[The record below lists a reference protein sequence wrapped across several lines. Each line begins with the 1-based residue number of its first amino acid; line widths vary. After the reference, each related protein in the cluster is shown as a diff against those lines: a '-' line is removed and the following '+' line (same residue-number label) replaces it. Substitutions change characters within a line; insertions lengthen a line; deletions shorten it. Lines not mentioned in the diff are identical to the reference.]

1 MPNDNSDKAKLATP
15 LSRKLSE
22 CIVCREQIKAG
33 ARKCIHCDS
42 YQDWREHFNFS
53 SSALAWLVALVSVIS
68 LSLPVIKNALQKDNS
83 NVVLAFQGIEEGYIS
98 LIASNLGTRPGS
110 IGSAELNFDHGDG
123 ETQTFSL
130 IVHESTS
137 GAALIKEGF
146 SGRIQLTLK
155 KFGFRTT
162 QENLLNLQATKCYV
176 AVEVI
181 QFDGTRE
188 KFQLD
193 VPWHL
198 AKEFLIF
205 HFNQQHGEIN
215 SQRKFLTNCISLVI
229 SQCIS

>member
-1 MPNDNSDKAKLATP
+1 MPKDNSDEAKSKVP
-15 LSRKLSE
+15 SSRKLSE

-42 YQDWREHFNFS
+42 YQDWREYFNFS
-53 SSALAWLVALVSVIS
+53 GSVLAWLVALVSVIT

-110 IGSAELNFDHGDG
+110 IGSAELNFDKGDG

-130 IVHESTS
+130 LVHESAS

-146 SGRIQLTLK
+146 SGRIQITLK
-155 KFGFRTT
+155 KFGFRIT
-162 QENLLNLQATKCYV
+162 QENLLNLQATKCHIV
-176 AVEVI
+176 AEVI

-188 KFQLD
+188 KFQLA

-215 SQRKFLTNCISLVI
+215 SLRNFLTTRNSLAI
-229 SQCIS
+229 SQSMS

>member
-1 MPNDNSDKAKLATP
+1 MPKDNSDEAKSKVPPSIKLA
-15 LSRKLSE
+15 E

-42 YQDWREHFNFS
+42 YQDWREYFNFS
-53 SSALAWLVALVSVIS
+53 SSMLAWLVALVSVIS

-83 NVVLAFQGIEEGYIS
+83 KVVLAFQGIEEGYIS

-110 IGSAELNFDHGDG
+110 VGSAELIFDNGDG

-130 IVHESTS
+130 LVHESTS

-155 KFGFRTT
+155 NFGFRTT
-162 QENLLNLQATKCYV
+162 QENLLNLQAIKCYIV
-176 AVEVI
+176 VEVI
-181 QFDGTRE
+181 QFDGRRE
-188 KFQLD
+188 NFKLD
-193 VPWHL
+193 APWHL

-205 HFNQQHGEIN
+205 HFNQPHGKIN
-215 SQRKFLTNCISLVI
+215 SQRKFLTNCNSLAI
-229 SQCIS
+229 SQSMS